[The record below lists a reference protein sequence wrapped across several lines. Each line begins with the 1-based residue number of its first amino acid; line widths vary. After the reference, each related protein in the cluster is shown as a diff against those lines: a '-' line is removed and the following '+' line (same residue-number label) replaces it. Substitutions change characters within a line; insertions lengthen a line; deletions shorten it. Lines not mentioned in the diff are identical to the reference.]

1 MSVYNYM
8 FQVLELRKVEFEKSN
23 SSIQKLLIHLK
34 QILLNKK
41 LNNISLEWNYMAQS
55 LLLCLW
61 L

>member
-41 LNNISLEWNYMAQS
+41 LNNISFEWNYMAQS

>member
-41 LNNISLEWNYMAQS
+41 LNNISLE
-55 LLLCLW
+55 
-61 L
+61 